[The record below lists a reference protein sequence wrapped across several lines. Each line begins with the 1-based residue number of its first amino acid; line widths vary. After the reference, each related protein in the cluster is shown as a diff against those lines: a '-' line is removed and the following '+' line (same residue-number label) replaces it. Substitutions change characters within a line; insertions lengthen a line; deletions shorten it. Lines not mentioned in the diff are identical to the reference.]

1 MNLTRNFV
9 ENFPCFSIVLC
20 MVAGIVSTPM
30 KGNQAKRLTLVVVT
44 LVTVMSAATLFY
56 VISIGDSFIYTMG
69 KYPAPWGNE
78 IRAGVLESMLAM
90 VFSLV
95 MLFSLLGGMD
105 HVFKDV
111 PKEKINLYFIL
122 NDLLLSSLLAIIYT
136 NDLFTG
142 YVFVEINTIAAC
154 GMIMIRKVGRSLIAA
169 TRYMVMSLIG
179 SGLFLIGLAMLYD
192 ITGHLLMENAHIA
205 MIKLVQEGKYQ
216 IPLLVIISFITV
228 GLAIKSGLYP
238 FHSWM
243 PDAYGYSTV
252 SSSSILSSLV
262 SKSYIILLIK
272 IFYRVIGFDNIITSK
287 IVNVLFVFGLVGI
300 VMGSVGAIMAK
311 DIYRMIAFSSIAQ
324 IGYIYMGIGLATE
337 AGMIAA
343 IFHILTHAITKS
355 LLFLAAKG
363 LSNASGNQRAY
374 PALQGAAYRHPLAGA
389 AFLVGSLSMVG
400 VPMLAGFISKLL
412 FAVAALGAA
421 PHKILITL
429 IVLAVSTILNAIYF
443 LHTVVRIYTPV
454 NIPEEYKGI
463 HFHSS
468 KGVAFAVFCLICMN
482 FVLGLLSQPITDL
495 IQLGIAMFA

>member
-1 MNLTRNFV
+1 MNLTRNFI

-20 MVAGIVSTPM
+20 MASGIISTPM
-30 KGNQAKRLTLVVVT
+30 KGNQAKRVTLLVVT
-44 LVTVMSAATLFY
+44 LVTCMSAATLWY
-56 VISIGDSFIYTMG
+56 VSSTGSSFVYTMG

-78 IRAGVLESMLAM
+78 IRAGVLECMLAT

-105 HVFKDV
+105 HIFKDV
-111 PKEKINLYFIL
+111 PAEKVNLYFIL

-136 NDLFTG
+136 NDMFTG

-154 GMIMIRKVGRSLIAA
+154 GMIMIRKIGRSLIAA

-192 ITGHLLMENAHIA
+192 ITGHLLMENAHEA
-205 MIKLVQEGKYQ
+205 MTKLVQEGNYL

-272 IFYRVIGFDNIITSK
+272 IFYRVIGFDNIVSSK
-287 IVNVLFVFGLVGI
+287 IVNVLFVFGLVGM

-311 DIYRMIAFSSIAQ
+311 DIYRMIAFSSVTQ

-337 AGMIAA
+337 AGMVAA
-343 IFHILTHAITKS
+343 IFHILTHAVTKS
-355 LLFLAAKG
+355 LIFLAAKG
-363 LSNASGNQRAY
+363 LTDASGNQRVY
-374 PALQGAAYRHPLAGA
+374 PALQGAAFRNPLAGA
-389 AFLVGSLSMVG
+389 AFLIGSLSMVG
-400 VPMLAGFISKLL
+400 VPMLSGFISKLM
-412 FAVAALGAA
+412 FATAALGAA
-421 PHKILITL
+421 PKKVLITL
-429 IVLAVSTILNAIYF
+429 IVLAISTVLNAVYY

-454 NIPEEYKGI
+454 NVPKEFEGVHI
-463 HFHSS
+463 HVS

-495 IQLGIAMFA
+495 IQIGIEMFA